1 LAAAFQLHTQQARGE
16 VEHVPLET
24 GKMTGK
30 MERYSNMRANPS
42 KSIGFSAAEASAKI
56 TVPALFVVAEN
67 EELSNNDIVAA
78 VQKELAARGVPS
90 KYHVVK
96 GITHYGIYREGFE
109 EATALEIA
117 WFEEH
122 LKGAM
127 QGHVGLASRQSA
139 TGETPVPPA
148 GPAPGS
154 NPVTPSIEEGFVKL
168 DTDQNGKLNA
178 AEFGKLKETAKYFR
192 ENPDHLEPAFQRLDA
207 DKDGALTLEE
217 YRQIAKPRT
226 GKAGEAPKPAPTED
240 EAGKSARAPVPT
252 DADLA
257 FFEKNIRPV
266 LIKSCYECHSAEAD
280 KLKAGLALDG
290 RDALLKGGDSGSA
303 VVPGKPEESLLIAS
317 LRYDDPDLQMPP
329 EKHGGKLSDGVIAN
343 FVEWVKRGAPMPE
356 GESVEVAEKMEARMD
371 HWAFKPV
378 QDSPAPAVTNTS
390 WPRTEVDRFV
400 LAELEK
406 KGLAPVADAE
416 PAALLRRV
424 HLDLTGLP
432 PTAEQVTAFL
442 AAPSESRIEGVI
454 DELMKSPR
462 FGERWGRH
470 WLDVARYAESSGKET
485 DFAYPHAWRYRD
497 YVIASFNE
505 DKPFDRFIREQI
517 AGDLLEAADEKERAE
532 LLIATGFLAIGPK
545 SHIEKNPIQ
554 FEMDVVDEQIDTVSQ
569 AFLGMTMACAR
580 CHDHKYDPF
589 PTRDYYALAGIFQS
603 TRHLAGTETNTRSE
617 HGAGYP
623 LGPDGELRLR
633 QIAELSKKADE
644 AQATYLEIV
653 KQRNAIR
660 EPLEKQ
666 GIDWKKNPT
675 PELTAAE
682 AEVQRHQT
690 LVKAAREA
698 IPAPPEFA
706 MAVLDAEP
714 MSEET
719 WKAAVEANEKDRK
732 VPLPSRI
739 ANSPI
744 YEKGLPDQPL
754 DPVPRGVPGMFAA
767 QLDSPRVPGQTSG
780 RLELADWLTD
790 SRNPLTARVYVNRVW
805 HHLFG
810 AGLVRTVDNFGL
822 LGEAPSHPELLDDL
836 ALRFMSDEMRWSTKA
851 LIRTI
856 MLSRAWRLD
865 SVADPTCHTI
875 DPDNRWHWR
884 FAPQPLEA
892 ESLRDSLLFVA
903 GKLDLTPLEGSQVAE
918 ISKQQEKALQREIGR
933 RDYYLKDATADVAY
947 RSVYLPVARSAVF
960 DVMTL
965 FDMPDPNLV
974 SGARS
979 PSTVPTQALFLM
991 NSPLV
996 TGAAE
1001 SGAENLLKL
1010 PPQQRLRASFE
1021 SMLGREPSP
1030 DEILEMTA
1038 FLESAKQESERDR
1051 WSQLWQALA
1060 MSAEFRT
1067 IF

>member
-1 LAAAFQLHTQQARGE
+1 MIR
-16 VEHVPLET
+16 
-24 GKMTGK
+24 
-30 MERYSNMRANPS
+30 RA
-42 KSIGFSAAEASAKI
+42 
-56 TVPALFVVAEN
+56 
-67 EELSNNDIVAA
+67 
-78 VQKELAARGVPS
+78 
-90 KYHVVK
+90 
-96 GITHYGIYREGFE
+96 
-109 EATALEIA
+109 
-117 WFEEH
+117 
-122 LKGAM
+122 
-127 QGHVGLASRQSA
+127 
-139 TGETPVPPA
+139 
-148 GPAPGS
+148 
-154 NPVTPSIEEGFVKL
+154 
-168 DTDQNGKLNA
+168 
-178 AEFGKLKETAKYFR
+178 
-192 ENPDHLEPAFQRLDA
+192 
-207 DKDGALTLEE
+207 TLE
-217 YRQIAKPRT
+217 
-226 GKAGEAPKPAPTED
+226 
-240 EAGKSARAPVPT
+240 
-252 DADLA
+252 
-257 FFEKNIRPV
+257 
-266 LIKSCYECHSAEAD
+266 
-280 KLKAGLALDG
+280 
-290 RDALLKGGDSGSA
+290 
-303 VVPGKPEESLLIAS
+303 
-317 LRYDDPDLQMPP
+317 
-329 EKHGGKLSDGVIAN
+329 
-343 FVEWVKRGAPMPE
+343 
-356 GESVEVAEKMEARMD
+356 
-371 HWAFKPV
+371 
-378 QDSPAPAVTNTS
+378 
-390 WPRTEVDRFV
+390 
-400 LAELEK
+400 
-406 KGLAPVADAE
+406 
-416 PAALLRRV
+416 
-424 HLDLTGLP
+424 LTGLP
-432 PTAEQVTAFL
+432 PLPADFSAFL
-442 AAPSESRIEGVI
+442 EDPSPDREAFAKVVDRLL
-454 DELMKSPR
+454 DSPS

-470 WLDVARYAESSGKET
+470 WLDVARYGESSGYSRNML
-485 DFAYPHAWRYRD
+485 YPYAWRYRNW
-497 YVIASFNE
+497 VIDAFNR
-505 DKPFDRFIREQI
+505 DLPYDQFVRQQL
-517 AGDLLEAADEKERAE
+517 AGDLLPAATAE
-532 LLIATGFLAIGPK
+532 DRDRQTVATGFLTVGPK
-545 SHIEKNPIQ
+545 TL
-554 FEMDVVDEQIDTVSQ
+554 DEANVTLFHLNVADDMIDATCR
-569 AFLGMTMACAR
+569 AFLALTANCAR
-580 CHDHKYDPF
+580 CHDHKYDPY
-589 PTRDYYALAGIFQS
+589 PTRDYYSLAGIFQS

-644 AQATYLEIV
+644 AQTAYLEIV

-719 WKAAVEANEKDRK
+719 WKAAVDANEKDRK

-856 MLSRAWRLD
+856 MLSRDWRLD

-933 RDYYLKDATADVAY
+933 RDYYLKDAAADVAY

-979 PSTVPTQALFLM
+979 P
-991 NSPLV
+991 
-996 TGAAE
+996 
-1001 SGAENLLKL
+1001 
-1010 PPQQRLRASFE
+1010 
-1021 SMLGREPSP
+1021 
-1030 DEILEMTA
+1030 
-1038 FLESAKQESERDR
+1038 
-1051 WSQLWQALA
+1051 
-1060 MSAEFRT
+1060 
-1067 IF
+1067 